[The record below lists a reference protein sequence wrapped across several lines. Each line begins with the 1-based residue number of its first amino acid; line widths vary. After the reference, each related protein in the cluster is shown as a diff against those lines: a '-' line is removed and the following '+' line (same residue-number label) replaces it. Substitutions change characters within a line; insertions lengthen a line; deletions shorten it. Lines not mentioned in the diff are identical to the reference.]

1 MNRMAKENESA
12 LKRFLKRK
20 VSYTSGLLVSFLIT
34 GSISIATSV
43 EEAAEQVAATRDN
56 YMSSLEA
63 ERAYVQEILA
73 ENERRL
79 AEANREYLTLLR
91 KGDFYSKP
99 AYPSNQIFLNFAYE
113 NSGRY
118 KNRTTN
124 EWANTIEAIK
134 YRMAGYTLPKGKNPY
149 HAGEII
155 AMSEGQFA
163 TYGYNPETSLDDPR
177 YLRAAFERDAYGRLV
192 SLPVNPATDTLYYTD
207 INGNN
212 YYEVYDAS
220 GTMFVVNGLG
230 IAVALDELGD
240 VVLENSLRDP
250 NINGNIPA
258 GGIAGI
264 TPRINGNDP
273 YDNLLAG
280 NGVYI
285 REIPHMAS
293 LEIGA
298 NIMPLDPEIPSVSKN
313 VSVSVNTP
321 VLGSI
326 PSIPVAPSAPANVS
340 ISVNAPVINVTAP
353 SVVPSIVVNTPSG
366 VNANI
371 NIASPSVSVPTVTVP
386 NFEQK
391 VIEDPTVPS
400 APVVIIPNIVEVSF
414 GAVSIGNG
422 DPIYADGLTNP
433 TGSSTGNA
441 LIAHVAVQ
449 SGTFDLKRVSPNS
462 WDVKWEDYVVK
473 THIGATTAGTTSV
486 GNNTVANIPNVDITG
501 WTNIYSSAGTGFLKL
516 VGRGSTYTNAT
527 YNVIRESSGSGVNL
541 GELVHIDV
549 HTPFSFGTIRNQL
562 DSATRDGSG
571 VLTDGIRDINAEV
584 LAAFDD
590 VVSPANGYTNYAT
603 GLAFVNSGT
612 INLNGGNLSVTNQYD
627 HGSTSRDSFVINTGT
642 VNITPYGTHNDYNAA
657 FLVSNDS
664 NVVSNHI
671 MYNGISEKIDISTNS
686 SAAFVI
692 NNGGTQKKDIAIVN
706 KGLIVM
712 SGENAMGV
720 YAKSLGANKGDLHL
734 DFTAPIILSERE
746 SLGLY
751 ITNGYDFSDI
761 YGDFKVTISGGSNN
775 VGIFSYKDIK
785 SPLTLTTGL
794 ETFEATVEL
803 SGGNSNIGLLPK
815 GVDYVIDGGE
825 INVSGGISNIGIA
838 VTDENSLGGK
848 SVTTDGNVLIT
859 GGNQSTA
866 AYASGPGNLVTI
878 NGDSSAINATD
889 SVAFYAKDS
898 GIIEIKGDLDISD
911 GIGGAGL
918 TGVGSVGL
926 LAGADGI
933 IEANQSGTTINI
945 NVDDGAA
952 IYAIDSGLVEAQGST
967 IIVGG
972 NSKAA
977 IISKASPGYIGT
989 LVTAVDLTGATVEYS
1004 GDGIALYAPWESST
1018 QIAGII
1024 DMTGATLRLVGQ
1036 GSGWTKDMSPSSTVQ
1051 IDFTGMNLVVDR
1063 TSTQDEVIIV
1073 NLKNATVLTVDNGT
1087 NSLRNDV
1094 VPIGITVD
1102 PSSTSVDYKWAS
1114 SDGGIINI
1122 NSDINRT
1129 AGESTDGEFY
1139 FRRFLGQR
1147 QNLNLLAG
1155 NKVTA
1160 TLNNADAADYYDGNV
1175 VGLNMSSSG
1184 SGTGTSWLNNTSITL
1199 LSGSTIVADRTDS
1212 GAGAIGAYI
1221 NYGEVKN
1228 DGRIEVERSEGI
1240 NVNDSAVG
1248 IFAVNGSTV
1257 ENLTSAGLFGSDGVI
1272 EVAGDNSIGILAQS
1286 EREDPNTNVAIPD
1299 EFGTGTTDQGQL
1311 NVTNNGI
1318 ITLYGDG
1325 SIGIYGDNNG
1335 SKFLPDNVI
1344 TNSAGAEITV
1354 GNDESIGI
1362 YGTGLVTIINN
1373 GIIEVGTDSYG
1384 IYAGNGA
1391 EVDAASSSLGTYVL
1405 DDNSIGIVT
1414 DPLSQIDGLATATP
1428 VDINLQSNG
1437 TGAIGITFVNNS
1449 ITPLPPQHIINI
1461 NVNDTTLNTTITV
1474 TDNSFIGGTVFY
1486 VEDSVLSSNGIVNV
1500 ADDGIGVYAEEAAAI
1515 NSNTLTTGGVIN
1527 LVGDR
1532 AIGLYTRNGAIGNRN
1547 GASIN
1552 INKDDQYG
1560 MVVLDDFAAT
1570 LTIIPPVYAITGGFA
1585 YNNGDINI
1593 NIQDGKGIYA
1603 GNGAAV
1609 SLNGSAGNINFN
1621 STDSFGVVSDGAV
1634 VGIGTSTE
1642 DYTALSLLIGTSP
1655 IWGGVTH
1662 DPTTVNNVLILAQRD
1677 VINNKYSTIIN
1688 EDLTVGN
1695 PTTPA
1700 PSGTIGVY
1708 LNGDGHTYE
1717 DVNGGIAI
1725 LSGIT
1730 VWGTS
1735 MSSPSLKVNTGAI
1748 GVYSSSDNSTVDN
1761 KILIDTQVRG
1771 NLAVGVYLDGKGEIG
1786 GTLDVSDT
1794 TTNAGNAIGIYGRN
1808 GLVTVNDYD
1817 GDSIGLDITLGS
1829 ANLSGTGMY
1838 LESGSLVTGASIK
1851 VTNTSANTNAGIYY
1865 DGVTGVHDTDIILD
1879 GSNVVG
1885 IFANNGANITYGNK
1899 NMTEISGGTNRYAFI
1914 AGESTATNPLG
1925 YSTVTNAGT
1934 ATFTSQDSIV
1944 MYTENG
1950 AIINTGIINTTGTAA
1965 GIEGAMVLNGNVSA
1979 TSDIVGLTNTGTIN
1993 VVDSLGLVIDSTSAT
2008 TTGAASNSGTID
2020 VTNTGG
2026 VGTKAVAGIALFGDG
2041 TTANVTY
2048 DGTGSMTKINT
2059 GDAVGLYLN
2068 NTVGNQVI
2076 DAGMF
2081 DIVKDSVAVYSDAS
2095 EIDFDLYVQGTDGV
2109 GVYATNTTLIT
2120 NNIIDISAMQQGTG
2134 VYINT
2139 NAVTLDNVTINAIDT
2154 TGVKELLAMYVND
2167 NYNIGSNTG
2176 NVAINV
2182 DGGKSTGV
2190 YVSNSNTV
2198 SLDTGATLNVD
2209 NNALGIYVDGT
2220 GALPTQLDTNGG
2232 VLNLGNNAIGVF
2244 NSGTLATSNLGV
2256 VGPLTVNFNG
2266 SGEILAFNVGGN
2278 LNIGNNITVTGTG
2291 TLGFTYNGNM
2301 TNAYGN
2307 VVVAA
2312 GEIGFLSKF
2321 DNTAP
2326 TGVTYILEN
2335 QTSGGILVNGGGIGM
2350 VVENDVM
2357 NPHNGVLTL
2366 KNDGVITVDGTD
2378 AIGLYSNSGVIDNSS
2393 GVITVDNKGV
2403 GIFATRGVSNI
2414 DVGTTTV
2421 TSGVGLAVDNLTNPI
2436 PTITGII
2443 TLGAG
2448 TATDYNIGSYFIDFN
2463 GDIATTPLVVTNNYT
2478 INTAVEGGTNNIV
2491 TPVTITGSNTN
2502 EIGIFAKNS
2511 DTTLTNNVTVSGDE
2525 NIGIYGSS
2533 ATITGSLV
2541 TVSTATGYNSANP
2554 YAESSIGAYLTDGAI
2569 GNIGTVTANDNSI
2582 GVFGD
2587 DGTVLN
2593 LTNINTG
2600 YRAIG
2605 AYVNDNSQ
2613 ANLYGVL
2620 TTGVSGYGVFADNSN
2635 VDASNVVMNVSDGT
2649 SIGILSQGTGNIDF
2663 TGYVNVLDK
2672 DTNPSGLNNASI
2684 GIYKGNGTGV
2694 LTIDSTTDWNIGKG
2708 GYGVYVENKDYAGA
2722 GIIRLDNHANMNL
2735 GESAVGIY
2743 VGGNGTRN
2751 AEAYNY
2757 GVINVGTTYLGVAP
2771 PGDHSNLQDHLNSVG
2786 MYVGN
2791 GAYGANNGTINVKEM
2806 PGTNTP
2812 GERDHSVG
2820 VYAVGLST
2828 VFDNNGIITVDEGG
2842 VGILAK
2848 DGATI
2853 RNYGDILLGTIDAHC
2868 GAETVGIGAY
2878 GTIDSSSNEITTT
2891 VENYGYI
2898 EVGKGV
2904 GIFGNQY
2911 ADLVNKVGATIRIT
2925 EDGTG
2930 MLGFNGRVVNNGVIS
2945 IDSGATGNTM
2955 AHTTTVPVIHGAITI
2970 VDGTVIV
2977 NNNFIHAGT
2986 LIADNVYVDGA
2997 YVSIA
3002 NATGDPMFVVDS
3014 ITGNINL
3021 EPDFITTGN
3030 GYGWTVP
3037 NFVNNVTS
3045 GLSGASG
3052 GASTLNIMTSPLFVA
3067 NMTDQGS
3074 LVVAKQPYAY
3084 LVSGDQFD
3092 NLYNGVDSLLALDQ
3106 AGTGNASNVLKDLNA
3121 YLDNIYRTQGEDAF
3135 ASEANRTMAEMRGD
3149 IYSTIQTRMQK
3160 VQGAFDNS
3168 FNELLISD
3176 NFTRDTG
3183 KYSVIY
3189 QQGDFKDKTLG
3200 IDDYDYRVQGLL
3212 YMKENE
3218 GRKFGNKWG
3227 YSLGFAVSRFDFD
3240 DAPTFNDKSKEDVY
3254 SVRTGVH
3261 NVHSF
3266 GEDDTVRLVSRFE
3279 LGYNRHKSERT
3290 LELDRVYKNEAKYN
3304 SYQVTFDNKLEKD
3317 FYRSLTTTI
3326 KGYAGLNLEYG
3337 YVEGFKESAK
3347 GDSSIELG
3355 VKSNDYFSVVGEVG
3369 VSATKRVHL
3378 GKKMSMKL
3386 VGDLAYGH
3394 EFGNNYDRNKAK
3406 VDKGTEGYY
3415 SLIKPAE
3422 EKGHV
3427 KGRVGVTVEKNDSYG
3442 VTFDVEARQHQNKKN
3457 TDVRFGVKFNYKFMN

>member
-43 EEAAEQVAATRDN
+43 EEAAEQVTATRDN

-326 PSIPVAPSAPANVS
+326 PSIPVAPSAPANVN
-340 ISVNAPVINVTAP
+340 ISVTAPIINVTAP
-353 SVVPSIVVNTPSG
+353 SAVPSITIAPPSG
-366 VNANI
+366 VTANI
-371 NIASPSVSVPTVTVP
+371 NVSSPSVGIPTVNVP
-386 NFEQK
+386 NFEPRMIAVPEIPEEPDVPNITAPSITLPNPSGGNNTRYYYWDTTYASSSSYNGIIGE
-391 VIEDPTVPS
+391 VIVTGGEFQIVISGMATNDGYTIVATNYTARMPDLPGYTPTTNGWVASGTLSPTNYSETVPS
-400 APVVIIPNIVEVSF
+400 GGMGIYRIVDTSYGGFGPATEVTITS
-414 GAVSIGNG
+414 
-422 DPIYADGLTNP
+422 TR
-433 TGSSTGNA
+433 TGSMRQFIHHDPHSAHRSNTISA
-441 LIAHVAVQ
+441 LSVDA
-449 SGTFDLKRVSPNS
+449 TFDERNEAQLMETNYLHGSHGIGGSYQFLSLQGKITVNGGHIMITGTQGHASTNS
-462 WDVKWEDYVVK
+462 NVYVFNSGEI
-473 THIGATTAGTTSV
+473 TIN
-486 GNNTVANIPNVDITG
+486 GNNNAIFG
-501 WTNIYSSAGTGFLKL
+501 
-516 VGRGSTYTNAT
+516 YTNAT
-527 YNVIRESSGSGVNL
+527 DTTNRYYYV
-541 GELVHIDV
+541 
-549 HTPFSFGTIRNQL
+549 
-562 DSATRDGSG
+562 
-571 VLTDGIRDINAEV
+571 
-584 LAAFDD
+584 
-590 VVSPANGYTNYAT
+590 ANIA
-603 GLAFVNSGT
+603 
-612 INLNGGNLSVTNQYD
+612 GGKISVTGNTNAVIAMNKSAAT
-627 HGSTSRDSFVINTGT
+627 HVHNFRNNGSIEINGNGNAGVYLVQNINDGT
-642 VNITPYGTHNDYNAA
+642 VDMQTP
-657 FLVSNDS
+657 
-664 NVVSNHI
+664 I
-671 MYNGISEKIDISTNS
+671 E
-686 SAAFVI
+686 
-692 NNGGTQKKDIAIVN
+692 
-706 KGLIVM
+706 
-712 SGENAMGV
+712 
-720 YAKSLGANKGDLHL
+720 
-734 DFTAPIILSERE
+734 
-746 SLGLY
+746 
-751 ITNGYDFSDI
+751 
-761 YGDFKVTISGGSNN
+761 ISGGTGNAGIFQENAIRNKMSPESLLNVSITGGSSN
-775 VGIFSYKDIK
+775 VGYFSKEAQ
-785 SPLTLTTGL
+785 TLLSTGINNSL
-794 ETFEATVEL
+794 DYSHIIEISGGTENAAVLSDAALNIGDGVITL
-803 SGGNSNIGLLPK
+803 SGGIKNIGL
-815 GVDYVIDGGE
+815 
-825 INVSGGISNIGIA
+825 VSGSADLISDGTISITGGDSNIGIISKTGNI
-838 VTDENSLGGK
+838 VSVSELISLGNPDNAIGIFASGTS
-848 SVTTDGNVLIT
+848 SVGNV
-859 GGNQSTA
+859 TA
-866 AYASGPGNLVTI
+866 DI
-878 NGDSSAINATD
+878 NMRGLQVVGATTVNKNNAMG
-889 SVAFYAKDS
+889 AFA
-898 GIIEIKGDLDISD
+898 ESD
-911 GIGGAGL
+911 GEINISNSTMGTTTSPNIEV
-918 TGVGSVGL
+918 TGMLV
-926 LAGADGI
+926 
-933 IEANQSGTTINI
+933 SGTTDVYRGLGLMANDGTINVLNPLYIKVINGSAGVASIGVNGSINI
-945 NVDDGAA
+945 DFSTIEVNKGYGIYSDGDGTVSFQNGDLVLDGDSVGFTYDKGNPSLINMTGTDVDVLSNDVIVVNLIDATGIQMSNFTSDITPTGMGVVGSSNSSNNYTLAA
-952 IYAIDSGLVEAQGST
+952 ADSGDLLIDAS
-967 IIVGG
+967 
-972 NSKAA
+972 
-977 IISKASPGYIGT
+977 ISKTDLSGT
-989 LVTAVDLTGATVEYS
+989 S
-1004 GDGIALYAPWESST
+1004 GGDYFKHFLN
-1018 QIAGII
+1018 Q
-1024 DMTGATLRLVGQ
+1024 RFQV
-1036 GSGWTKDMSPSSTVQ
+1036 
-1051 IDFTGMNLVVDR
+1051 
-1063 TSTQDEVIIV
+1063 
-1073 NLKNATVLTVDNGT
+1073 TVDNGVT
-1087 NSLRNDV
+1087 
-1094 VPIGITVD
+1094 
-1102 PSSTSVDYKWAS
+1102 
-1114 SDGGIINI
+1114 
-1122 NSDINRT
+1122 
-1129 AGESTDGEFY
+1129 
-1139 FRRFLGQR
+1139 
-1147 QNLNLLAG
+1147 
-1155 NKVTA
+1155 VTA
-1160 TLNNADAADYYDGNV
+1160 VLNDADANTWYDGNV
-1175 VGLNMSSSG
+1175 VGVSSISSG
-1184 SGTGTSWLNNTSITL
+1184 SGTGTSWLNDTSITL

-1391 EVDAASSSLGTYVL
+1391 EVDAASGSLGTYVL

-1532 AIGLYTRNGAIGNRN
+1532 AIGLYTRNGAIGNRS

-1677 VINNKYSTIIN
+1677 VVNNKYSTIIN

-1865 DGVTGVHDTDIILD
+1865 DGVTGAHDTDIILD

-2154 TGVKELLAMYVND
+2154 TGVKELLAIYVND

-2321 DNTAP
+2321 DSTAP
-2326 TGVTYILEN
+2326 TGVSYILEN

-2350 VVENDVM
+2350 VVENDVI

-2393 GVITVDNKGV
+2393 GIITVDNKGV
-2403 GIFATRGVSNI
+2403 GIFVTRDVTNI
-2414 DVGTTTV
+2414 DLGTTTV
-2421 TSGVGLAVDNLTNPI
+2421 TSGVGLAVDNFTNPT
-2436 PTITGII
+2436 PTITGTIA
-2443 TLGAG
+2443 LGAG

-2478 INTAVEGGTNNIV
+2478 INTAVEGGINNIV

-2502 EIGIFAKNS
+2502 EIGLFAKNS
-2511 DTTLTNNVTVSGDE
+2511 NTTLTNNVTVSGDE

-2554 YAESSIGAYLTDGAI
+2554 YAESSIGAYLTDGAV

-2613 ANLYGVL
+2613 ANLYGVI

-2635 VDASNVVMNVSDGT
+2635 VDGNNVVMNVSDGT

-2708 GYGVYVENKDYAGA
+2708 GYGVYVENKDYVGA

-2735 GESAVGIY
+2735 RESAVGIY

-2771 PGDHSNLQDHLNSVG
+2771 PADHSNLQDHLNSVG

-2806 PGTNTP
+2806 PGTSTP

-2955 AHTTTVPVIHGAITI
+2955 AHTTTVPLRHGAITI

-2986 LIADNVYVDGA
+2986 LIADNIHVDGA

-3014 ITGNINL
+3014 ITGDINL

-3168 FNELLISD
+3168 FNELLTSD

-3369 VSATKRVHL
+3369 VSASKRVHL